1 MHLVWDIHRMMFDQS
16 KLEYEKEARC
26 VDKGFFFV
34 NTYYNSVNINYMD
47 YLRDLA
53 VLFNWYF
60 VNRCLM
66 QL

>member
-16 KLEYEKEARC
+16 KLEYEKKIRC

-34 NTYYNSVNINYMD
+34 NTYDNSVNINYMD

-53 VLFNWYF
+53 VL
-60 VNRCLM
+60 C
-66 QL
+66 Q